1 MTLTN
6 HLVRRA
12 AGCLSAVGMLLVTA
26 CGDDGRTTSDMG
38 DDSAIGDTIA
48 PEIRSTEPEDGAVE
62 VNRREPL
69 VIRFTEPMNT
79 ETGAITAAPG
89 GPIPVA
95 RWRWDSVGS
104 TLTVLPNAPWAEGG
118 VTITIAD
125 FEDPSGNA
133 MTEPVEV
140 SFETVDDVPP
150 FVVEATPAEGATDIS
165 ARLDSISI
173 TFSEPMNTS
182 IGFIDVLGGSATV
195 GEADWSADGL
205 TVTYP
210 VADLEYEREYDVG
223 LTSFRDA
230 GGLAMNGEP
239 YVGDGFLD
247 FSTGADEDAPRVTGS
262 TPMEG
267 QLDVNA
273 AIVDE
278 IEVVF
283 DEPMMTD
290 VTSFTLN
297 DGTTDVSVPGTWSGG
312 ARTLRV
318 DVTDLLEFETS
329 YALQLSGLADR
340 AGNAL
345 DTSTY
350 LGDGAVDFTVSD
362 DSFDPIVVSS
372 TPIEGAS
379 GVPRDEELAIQVVF
393 SEAMDPGVTV
403 APLVGGPDVVV
414 LTGTWASETTIDFVV
429 AADTLASGTDYA
441 LDLRGFADL
450 TANPTNSSHPYL
462 GDGRLDFRTDAPAG
476 ESCLDALTEADGL
489 VAGPV
494 TAWTIRSNAVSSRE
508 GGTDACADY
517 TGSAT
522 RPDVVIRYEKTSADV
537 ASGGRLLR
545 IVADAD
551 STFNEFDIAIIPGA
565 CDPAAVPARCLIE
578 SEVHQLY
585 ADVPA
590 GPVHIWISPNSSSTF
605 SSNLAVSVEE
615 VEPPRAEGESCDNP
629 YTTSSS
635 IFSSS
640 GAVDTFLIP
649 SGMGPRAMD
658 IADYTVTDGS
668 LVSCDPTTTS
678 STSSENGTG
687 VDAVIRYMMPA
698 DSVLRVTAEGLDSAS
713 NPEFNVSVHD
723 GCELTPSSTEY
734 ECIPDVG
741 TTAKGGIIDAPP
753 GEIHLWLT
761 NTTTDITRSSAAGDF
776 YFHEARI
783 DLETIPVDAG
793 ETCSRAY
800 AAGAGTTSV
809 MGTSDVAVV
818 VPSCFDGSSN
828 VEWYSYTT
836 TQALLVAG
844 TDGSGGVALF
854 RGGEELACSTDGSTN
869 GAATLIPAGTSLCV
883 AVELGAGATDLTLT
897 ETVYTGVG
905 ARPPVVLPIEQP
917 VNTAGLVESIT
928 GDTWMSGNGTVL
940 MMAYGTEMLD
950 ALPSG
955 AGATLY
961 RGPDDGLSFG
971 NMGNAGTFAANGALF
986 SFDDSTAGGA
996 RVYRLW
1002 DGSSPFFDSVAWDV
1016 PSPTYPTEEISA
1028 ATVVENTLY
1037 YVTAD
1042 DFPVFYSL
1050 NATAPGSPTR
1060 LGTNEIITDVT
1071 GLAADGTYL
1080 YVAGEVEADF
1090 TEGVFRIPFS
1100 ELGNPAYVPSN
1111 IAEGIDHDGTPSPS
1125 AEIAMYLDSTSSP
1138 GHLYVRTALGPIHVV
1153 VDPGGASPFYLG
1165 EIISVGRAGDNAAW
1179 LDPATG
1185 ALYVFETTSS
1195 SSGAF
1200 LRFDP

>member
-1 MTLTN
+1 MPLTT
-6 HLVRRA
+6 HFVRPRVR
-12 AGCLSAVGMLLVTA
+12 CFAVGMLLAAA

-38 DDSAIGDTIA
+38 DDAAFGDTLA
-48 PEIRSTEPEDGAVE
+48 PEIRATTPEDGAVE

-69 VIRFTEPMNT
+69 VIRFSEPMNT
-79 ETGAITAAPG
+79 EVGAITAAPG
-89 GPIPVA
+89 GPIPAA

-104 TLTVLPNAPWAEGG
+104 TLTVLPNAPWSEGG

-125 FEDPSGNA
+125 FEDLAGNPLA
-133 MTEPVEV
+133 ESVEV
-140 SFETVDDVPP
+140 AFETVDDVPP
-150 FVVEATPAEGATDIS
+150 SVVEANPAEGATDVS
-165 ARLDSISI
+165 ARLDSISV
-173 TFSEPMNTS
+173 TFSEPMNTAV
-182 IGFIDVLGGSATV
+182 GFIDVLGGSATV

-205 TVTYP
+205 TVSYP
-210 VADLEYEREYDVG
+210 VADLEYEREYEVG
-223 LTSFRDA
+223 LSSFRDA
-230 GGLAMNGEP
+230 NGLALNGEP
-239 YVGDGFLD
+239 YIGDGYLD
-247 FSTGADEDAPRVTGS
+247 FSTGPDMDAPRVTS
-262 TPMEG
+262 SSPMEG
-267 QLDVNA
+267 QVDVNA
-273 AIVDE
+273 AIVDQ
-278 IEVVF
+278 IEVIF
-283 DEPMMTD
+283 DEPMITD
-290 VTSFTLN
+290 VTTFTLN
-297 DGTTDVSVPGTWSGG
+297 DGTSDISVSGAWSGG

-318 DVTDLLEFETS
+318 DVSGILEFDTTYS
-329 YALQLSGLADR
+329 LQLDGLTDR

-362 DSFDPIVVSS
+362 DSFDPIVVSTS
-372 TPIEGAS
+372 PVEGATGIS
-379 GVPRDEELAIQVVF
+379 RDDALPIHVVF
-393 SEAMDPGVTV
+393 SEAMDSSVTV
-403 APLVGGPDVVV
+403 APLVGGPEVVV
-414 LTGTWASETTIDFVV
+414 LTGVWASETVIDFVV
-429 AADTLASGTDYA
+429 PEDTLASGTDYA

-450 TANPTNSSHPYL
+450 TTNPIDASHEYL
-462 GDGRLDFRTDAPAG
+462 GDGRLDFRTDAPSG
-476 ESCLDALTEADGL
+476 ESCLDVLTEADGL
-489 VAGPV
+489 AAGSV
-494 TAWTIRSNAVSSRE
+494 TAWTIRSNTVSSRE

-522 RPDVVIRYEKTSADV
+522 RPDVVIRFDKTTGDV

-551 STFNEFDIAIIPGA
+551 TTFNEFDIAVIPGA

-605 SSNLAVSVEE
+605 SSTVAVSVEE
-615 VEPPRAEGESCDNP
+615 IDPPRAEGESCDNP
-629 YTTSSS
+629 YTTTSG

-640 GAVDTFLIP
+640 GAVDTFHIL

-678 STSSENGTG
+678 TTSSENGTG
-687 VDAVIRYMMPA
+687 VDAVIRYTMPA
-698 DSVLRVTAEGLDSAS
+698 DAVLRVTAQGLDSAS
-713 NPEFNVSVHD
+713 NPNFNVSVHD

-741 TTAKGGIIDAPP
+741 TAAKDGIIDAPP
-753 GEIHLWLT
+753 GEIFLWLT
-761 NTTTDITRSSAAGDF
+761 NTTTDITRSTASGDF

-809 MGTSDVAVV
+809 MGTSDVAVI
-818 VPSCFDGSSN
+818 VPTCFDGASN

-836 TQALLVAG
+836 TQSLLAAA
-844 TDGSGGVALF
+844 TDGTGGVALY
-854 RGGEELACSTDGSTN
+854 RGGNELACSTNGSTN
-869 GAATLIPAGTSLCV
+869 GAATLIPAGTELCV
-883 AVELGAGATDLTLT
+883 AVELGSGVTGLTLT
-897 ETVYTGVG
+897 ETVYDGVG
-905 ARPPVVLPIEQP
+905 ARAPVVLPIEAP
-917 VNTAGLVESIT
+917 VNTSGLVESIT
-928 GDTWMSGNGTVL
+928 GDTWMAGNGTVL

-955 AGATLY
+955 AGTTLY
-961 RGPDDGLSFG
+961 RGPADGLSFG
-971 NMGNAGTFAANGALF
+971 NMGNAGLFAANGALF

-1016 PSPTYPTEEISA
+1016 PSPAYPTKEIAA
-1028 ATVVENTLY
+1028 ATAVGNTLY

-1050 NATAPGSPTR
+1050 SATSPGLPTR
-1060 LGTNEIITDVT
+1060 LGTNEVITDVT

-1100 ELGNPAYVPSN
+1100 ELGNPEYVPVN

-1125 AEIAMYLDSTSSP
+1125 AEIAMYLDSTSAP
-1138 GHLYVRTALGPIHVV
+1138 GHLYVRTALGPIHVI
-1153 VDPGGASPFYLG
+1153 VDPAGASPFYLG
-1165 EIISVGRAGDNAAW
+1165 EVVSVGESGDNAAW

-1185 ALYVFETTSS
+1185 SLYVFETSS
-1195 SSGAF
+1195 SSTGAF